1 MTKPAKTTAPAV
13 ETIATDVGGVLY
25 YDEPFE
31 LAWLQAV
38 LELAGEA
45 DPTLTIERFTAEM
58 RRFYLQR
65 ASATAS
71 PGLYSPAGAHAWT
84 SVRRRWADLAQLVP
98 GAHAAL
104 ATLAEHR
111 PVCVVANQPPE
122 CEEVLRASGATEHLA
137 LIALDTTVGIAKP
150 DPGLLGWAI
159 EQLGWNPATTL
170 MVGDRPDHDA
180 APAQCLGAHTA
191 LVTPPTGWNAPSGV
205 DPALLVAYEKVRAE
219 RLEVRRHPAAAAD
232 HSLHAV
238 DLADLA
244 TRLTDRAPARR
255 RTEVVR

>member
-1 MTKPAKTTAPAV
+1 MTKPAKTTAAPAV

-31 LAWLQAV
+31 LVWLQGV

-45 DPTLTIERFTAEM
+45 DPTLTIEHFTAEM

-71 PGLYSPAGAHAWT
+71 PGLYSPAGTHAWT
-84 SVRRRWADLAQLVP
+84 RVRRRWADLAQLVP
-98 GAHAAL
+98 GAVAAL
-104 ATLAEHR
+104 GALAEHR

-122 CEEVLRASGATEHLA
+122 CEEVLRASGAAEHLA
-137 LIALDTTVGIAKP
+137 LVALDTTVGIAKP

-180 APAQCLGAHTA
+180 APAQRLGAHAA
-191 LVTPPTGWNAPSGV
+191 LVTPPTGWSAPHGT
-205 DPALLVAYEKVRAE
+205 DPALVAAYREVRAE
-219 RLEVRRHPAAAAD
+219 RLEVRRHPAAD
-232 HSLHAV
+232 HSLHAR

-244 TRLTDRAPARR
+244 TRLTDSALARR
-255 RTEVVR
+255 RPEVAR

>member
-1 MTKPAKTTAPAV
+1 MTKPTKPLASAA

-31 LAWLQAV
+31 LVWLQGV
-38 LELAGEA
+38 LELVGEA
-45 DPTLTIERFTAEM
+45 DPTLTVEQFTTEM

-84 SVRRRWADLAQLVP
+84 SVRRRWTDLAQLVP
-98 GAHAAL
+98 GAVAAL
-104 ATLAEHR
+104 ATLAEQR

-122 CEEVLRASGATEHLA
+122 CEEVLRASGAAEHLA
-137 LIALDTTVGIAKP
+137 LVALDTTVGIAKP

-159 EQLGWNPATTL
+159 EQLGWNPTTTL

-180 APAQCLGAHTA
+180 APAQRLGAHAA
-191 LVTPPTGWNAPSGV
+191 LVTPPTGWSAPPGV
-205 DPALLVAYEKVRAE
+205 DPALLAAYEKVRAE
-219 RLEVRRHPAAAAD
+219 RLEVRRHPAAD
-232 HSLHAV
+232 HSLHV
-238 DLADLA
+238 RDLADLA
-244 TRLTDRAPARR
+244 TQLADRAPARR
-255 RTEVVR
+255 WTEVLR

>member
-1 MTKPAKTTAPAV
+1 MTKPATTSAPAID
-13 ETIATDVGGVLY
+13 TIATDVGGVLY

-31 LAWLQAV
+31 LAWLQGV
-38 LELAGEA
+38 LERAGEA
-45 DPTLTIERFTAEM
+45 DPTLTIEHFTAEM

-65 ASATAS
+65 ASATAN
-71 PGLYSPAGAHAWT
+71 PGLYTPVGTHAWT
-84 SVRRRWADLAQLVP
+84 DVRRRWADLAQLVP
-98 GAHAAL
+98 GAVTAL
-104 ATLAEHR
+104 ATLAQHR

-122 CEEVLRASGATEHLA
+122 CEEVLRASGAAEHLA

-180 APAQCLGAHTA
+180 APAQRLGAHAA
-191 LVTPPTGWNAPSGV
+191 LVTPPTGWSAPPGL
-205 DPALLVAYEKVRAE
+205 DPALVAAYQEVRAE
-219 RLEVRRHPAAAAD
+219 RLEARRHPAAD
-232 HSLHAV
+232 HSLHAR

-244 TRLTDRAPARR
+244 EQLIGRATRR
-255 RTEVVR
+255 RTEVLR